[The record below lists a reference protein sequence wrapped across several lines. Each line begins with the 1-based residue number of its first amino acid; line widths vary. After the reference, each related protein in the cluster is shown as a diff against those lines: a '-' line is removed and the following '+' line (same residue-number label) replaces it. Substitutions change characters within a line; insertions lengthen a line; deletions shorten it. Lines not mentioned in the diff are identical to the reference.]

1 MLTIIV
7 PAKELYFSETN
18 TFENIGEHT
27 LKLEHSLISI
37 SKWESKWHKSF
48 INTTNK
54 TVEETIYYIKCMT
67 ITPNVNP
74 LVYICLTAK
83 NFKEINDY
91 INDPMTAT
99 TFSEDN
105 SKPKNSN
112 KKITAEVIYARMIM
126 SGIPLEWEKRHI
138 NQLITLI
145 RVCESYQQPAKKM
158 GRSEILSKRKALNAA
173 RRKKYNS
180 TG

>member
-74 LVYICLTAK
+74 LVYKCLTAK

-105 SKPKNSN
+105 SKPK
-112 KKITAEVIYARMIM
+112 K
-126 SGIPLEWEKRHI
+126 
-138 NQLITLI
+138 
-145 RVCESYQQPAKKM
+145 
-158 GRSEILSKRKALNAA
+158 
-173 RRKKYNS
+173 
-180 TG
+180 

>member
-1 MLTIIV
+1 MLKILI
-7 PAKELYFSETN
+7 PALEMYDEVNQEFFILPEKELQ
-18 TFENIGEHT
+18 
-27 LKLEHSLISI
+27 LEHSLVSI

-74 LVYICLTAK
+74 LVYKCLTAK

-158 GRSEILSKRKALNAA
+158 GRSEMLSKRKALNAA